1 MCIKQ
6 NDELLLKVD
15 QQTKKIDVQSEK
27 LDMLARILYRE
38 TDNKVVDVTENKK
51 KQELVILQNKKNP
64 NQCEVLRGQV
74 KHNAVVKFFLNI
86 SVILVFINEKWI
98 IFTSHYYTKIINII
112 STNT

>member
-1 MCIKQ
+1 MFDAQI
-6 NDELLLKVD
+6 DELLTVD
-15 QQTKKIDVQSEK
+15 RQTEKFDAQSEK
-27 LDMLARILYRE
+27 LDMLAHILYKE
-38 TDNKVVDVTENKK
+38 TDNKVIDVTEKK
-51 KQELVILQNKKNP
+51 KKHELVILQNKKNP

-74 KHNAVVKFFLNI
+74 KHNDVVKFFLNI